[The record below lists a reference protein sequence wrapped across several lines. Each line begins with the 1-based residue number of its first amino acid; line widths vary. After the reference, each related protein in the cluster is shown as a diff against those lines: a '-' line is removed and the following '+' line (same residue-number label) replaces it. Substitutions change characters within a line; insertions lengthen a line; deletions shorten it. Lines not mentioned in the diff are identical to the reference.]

1 MCLDHSF
8 KSNVLLSFSSGDNS
22 TGLRCLDASNSVVF
36 NKDSGSIGGTTSAVF
51 RRLESVGLF
60 FLRTKGL
67 FFRFRLGLC
76 LAGKVCRID
85 RPLERT
91 KKDITLFCMKVA
103 ILVSKI
109 YFILRFS
116 RSIVRAHMQPHSSH
130 PAETGRGN
138 VYENLKLIVFYDVI
152 LLEEN
157 I

>member
-1 MCLDHSF
+1 
-8 KSNVLLSFSSGDNS
+8 
-22 TGLRCLDASNSVVF
+22 
-36 NKDSGSIGGTTSAVF
+36 
-51 RRLESVGLF
+51 
-60 FLRTKGL
+60 
-67 FFRFRLGLC
+67 
-76 LAGKVCRID
+76 
-85 RPLERT
+85 
-91 KKDITLFCMKVA
+91 MKVA

-138 VYENLKLIVFYDVI
+138 VYENLIVFYDVI